1 MLVFGTYVASPYLVG
16 LEVELRLGP
25 ALSDGRGGGERRA
38 LDGVVVG
45 EAHSEARR
53 GLVLE
58 QDRQLA
64 AHLLE
69 HVGHIRG
76 GKHCEGEFAHRSV
89 YAHLARGGLARE
101 GLVWGER
108 PLGKRV
114 VAGGRRGRDAPR
126 AAPSEVGPR
135 RSTTHAPR
143 QARGLGRRAVVAAA
157 GCPGARVCGGG
168 KSSVVVDLTV
178 VGQCG
183 RGALRAEQLPE
194 ESATTL
200 TSRRSRDS
208 IGWAASSVGLGKPS
222 AAPPRAAPHGRQNRG
237 RNQKGRRGHRK

>member
-1 MLVFGTYVASPYLVG
+1 MASLEKGRLFRLTPKLASLFLACMLLKSGAGSRVA
-16 LEVELRLGP
+16 
-25 ALSDGRGGGERRA
+25 
-38 LDGVVVG
+38 
-45 EAHSEARR
+45 
-53 GLVLE
+53 
-58 QDRQLA
+58 
-64 AHLLE
+64 
-69 HVGHIRG
+69 
-76 GKHCEGEFAHRSV
+76 CF
-89 YAHLARGGLARE
+89 
-101 GLVWGER
+101 
-108 PLGKRV
+108 
-114 VAGGRRGRDAPR
+114 RDIM
-126 AAPSEVGPR
+126 
-135 RSTTHAPR
+135 TR